1 MGINNYINLRQAK
14 LNMKK
19 LKITSLFLLLISTIT
34 FGQVKLSKDFN
45 TTVGTPYKVVDA
57 KSKEYFSDDK
67 GFTIAVKTDGE
78 KVTLQRYDIKLMKEV
93 SRKEYE
99 DFPPYNKLQ
108 KILKVGDKLFYVFSS
123 FNKKARQEDIYSREI
138 NMNTGNF
145 ESPKLLFS
153 TSKEVTVSSYGE
165 VAGISMFG
173 GLGNPIRFEVHK
185 SFDNS
190 KLLVRYRLK
199 PEEKN
204 DAKNYDV
211 LGFYVFNSNNM
222 EKQWGGEVKMPYT
235 EKQMNNIAYGVSKN
249 GNASMLAFIN
259 ETKQFE
265 LLNITPDLKVK
276 PNKIDIN
283 ANLFFQ
289 DLTLKEDADGNMT
302 CIGYYANGM
311 DVKVNW
317 TGSATLSFNANG
329 ILSFKMDQNGKV
341 LEKYDFEFP
350 ITLINQYESK
360 RAKAKNDKRE
370 GEGKAGINDL
380 KIIDIGI
387 GADGSTTVVGEQQY
401 IRKELVGTS
410 MQMVYYYGDMVAT
423 KFDKTG
429 KLTWM
434 KKLPKTQAGTQGKG
448 GMGVRYIKG
457 EGSSYLLFLDNIKN
471 ANLGVDDVP
480 EKHSDGRGGYLTAY
494 KIDNA
499 TGTFEKH
506 SIFDIEDIKGK
517 EAFQF
522 RTSRIFDAGDKIFM
536 LEVYLKG
543 KEDTMVKMELTK

>member
-1 MGINNYINLRQAK
+1 
-14 LNMKK
+14 MKK
-19 LKITSLFLLLISTIT
+19 IKLTSLFLLLISTIT

-123 FNKKARQEDIYSREI
+123 FNKKAKQEDIYSREI
-138 NMNTGNF
+138 NMGSGTF

-211 LGFYVFNSNNM
+211 LGFYVFNSSNM

-380 KIIDIGI
+380 KIIDISI
-387 GADGSTTVVGEQQY
+387 NADGSTTVVGEQQY

-434 KKLPKTQAGTQGKG
+434 KKLPKTQTGTQGKG

-457 EGSSYLLFLDNIKN
+457 EASSYLLFLDNIKN
-471 ANLGVDDVP
+471 ANLTADEVP

-494 KIDNA
+494 KIDNT

-522 RTSRIFDAGDKIFM
+522 RTSRIFDAMDKVFM